1 MTQLSHTIWLDD
13 QGIIQTPDSGT
24 PRERTIVSQLV
35 TRKPIITPDEDGRL
49 VIIRERMLEYYKMNG
64 VDHPLH
70 HRRDYEEL
78 SENLLVKIGFRV
90 GSYIFSEVLNVKTG
104 KALLY
109 TSISIHRTAESL
121 WEGEIVYIQMDR
133 KEPDESILEVPLLK
147 QPIVVRGFY
156 TI

>member
-1 MTQLSHTIWLDD
+1 MCTEVLSLFPSHDR
-13 QGIIQTPDSGT
+13 GC
-24 PRERTIVSQLV
+24 
-35 TRKPIITPDEDGRL
+35 
-49 VIIRERMLEYYKMNG
+49 
-64 VDHPLH
+64 
-70 HRRDYEEL
+70 EEL